1 MLKSTFSSKIVRT
14 KLAFEDKLVKIALW
28 GSATPT
34 ILCIGF
40 ISVSS
45 MSVYL
50 KVLLIFIIC
59 VIVAYSAF
67 TIRQHVIFQLRT
79 STNLVEAISSG
90 DYSLRANNRDIA
102 GALSDFNKLLN
113 TLAAQLAQQSLITR
127 EKQILLSKVTTQ
139 IDVAIIA
146 SDHNNAIS
154 LMNPA
159 AERLFKKRFESIQ
172 GWPLKTLGLQ
182 NIITDSVNK
191 ITEFELDENKRKV
204 YVRTDTYFELGK
216 QHHLIFITDIQHM
229 LRDEERQAW
238 QKLLRVLSHEINN
251 SLTPIAS
258 ISETL
263 SQVIKQKENVD
274 SLSISARENLN
285 EGLGVIT
292 ERAHSLNHFIQDYQ
306 QLTHLPLPQKTM
318 LSLHPFLQA
327 ISQLFDKSEFSLPV
341 DNTELFAD
349 SEQLQQ
355 VFVNLF
361 KNAQEA
367 NVASSSSSTKRIEVS
382 KWQDDT
388 MVYIEVADQ
397 GAGIN
402 NQDNLFVPFYTTKRN
417 GSGIGLTLSRQIALN
432 HGGDLRLVNRFAP
445 SAKKILGAKAVLSI
459 PLSPTLS

>member
-1 MLKSTFSSKIVRT
+1 MPTPKSSNKILRA
-14 KLAFEDKLVKIALW
+14 KIAFEDKLVKIALW

-34 ILCIGF
+34 IVCFGF
-40 ISVSS
+40 IGLSDISI
-45 MSVYL
+45 YL
-50 KVLLIFIIC
+50 KVLLIFIIS
-59 VIVAYSAF
+59 VIVAYTAF
-67 TIRQHVIFQLRT
+67 AIRQHVIFQLRT

-90 DYSLRANNRDIA
+90 DYSLRANNRDVA
-102 GALSDFNKLLN
+102 GALSDFNQLLN
-113 TLAAQLAQQSLITR
+113 TLAAQLAEQSLITR
-127 EKQILLSKVTTQ
+127 EKQILLTKVTNQ

-146 SDHNNAIS
+146 TDHNNAIS

-172 GWPLKTLGLQ
+172 GWPIKTLGLD
-182 NIITDSVNK
+182 NILSESVNK
-191 ITEFELDENKRKV
+191 ITEFELDQNKRKV

-216 QHHLIFITDIQHM
+216 QHYLIFITDIQHM

-263 SQVIKQKENVD
+263 TQVIKQEDNRD
-274 SLSISARENLN
+274 TLTPSARENLN
-285 EGLGVIT
+285 EGLSVIT

-306 QLTHLPLPQKTM
+306 KLTHLPLPQKKM
-318 LSLHPFLQA
+318 ISLHSFLHS
-327 ISQLFDKSEFSLPV
+327 ISQLFEESEFSIHSNNIEV
-341 DNTELFAD
+341 FAD

-355 VFVNLF
+355 VFVNLL

-367 NVASSSSSTKRIEVS
+367 NSAKRETDTQLIQIMCR
-382 KWQDDT
+382 QDDA
-388 MVYIEVADQ
+388 MVHVEVIDK

-402 NQDNLFVPFYTTKRN
+402 NQENLFVPFYTTKKH

-432 HGGDLRLVNRFAP
+432 HGGDLRLINNLE
-445 SAKKILGAKAVLSI
+445 STTKKVLGAKAILSL
-459 PLSPTLS
+459 PN

>member
-1 MLKSTFSSKIVRT
+1 MPTPSSLNKIVRT
-14 KLAFEDKLVKIALW
+14 KMAFEDKLVKIALW
-28 GSATPT
+28 GSAIPT
-34 ILCIGF
+34 LISFGF
-40 ISVSS
+40 IAASG
-45 MSVYL
+45 MSNYL
-50 KVLLIFIIC
+50 KVLLIFLIS
-59 VIVAYSAF
+59 VVVAYTAF
-67 TIRQHVIFQLRT
+67 AIRQHVIFQLRT

-90 DYSLRANNRDIA
+90 DYSLRANNKNIA
-102 GALSDFNKLLN
+102 GALSDFNQLLN

-127 EKQILLSKVTTQ
+127 EKQILLAKVTDQ

-146 SDHNNAIS
+146 TDENSAIS

-172 GWPLKTLGLQ
+172 GWPIKTLGLDS
-182 NIITDSVNK
+182 IMAKSVNK
-191 ITEFELDENKRKV
+191 ITEFELDQNKRKV

-216 QHHLIFITDIQHM
+216 QHRLIFITDIQHM

-263 SQVIKQKENVD
+263 SQVIMQEENRNKLD
-274 SLSISARENLN
+274 ANARENLT
-285 EGLGVIT
+285 EGLSVIT

-306 QLTHLPLPQKTM
+306 KLTHLPLPQKK
-318 LSLHPFLQA
+318 LINLRPYLQS
-327 ISQLFDKSEFSLPV
+327 IRQLFEESNILLPDSDIEV
-341 DNTELFAD
+341 FAD

-367 NVASSSSSTKRIEVS
+367 NDSKGGERVKQTQISWRRDDAMVHIEVI
-382 KWQDDT
+382 D
-388 MVYIEVADQ
+388 E

-402 NQDNLFVPFYTTKRN
+402 NQDNLFVPFYTTKKT

-432 HGGDLRLVNRFAP
+432 HGGDLRLVNSIAP
-445 SAKKILGAKAVLSI
+445 SNNKVLGAKAILSLPI
-459 PLSPTLS
+459 